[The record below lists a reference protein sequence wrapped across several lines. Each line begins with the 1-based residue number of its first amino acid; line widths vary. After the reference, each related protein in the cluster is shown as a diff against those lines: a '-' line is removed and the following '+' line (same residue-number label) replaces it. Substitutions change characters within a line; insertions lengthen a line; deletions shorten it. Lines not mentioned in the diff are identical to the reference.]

1 MEADKGLE
9 SKEKLFEE
17 NIDYAV
23 IILTQLD
30 KITLWHFYKK
40 MEEEHDCHETIAKF
54 IIPRMESAGVI
65 DLPVKDGTEYIQLK
79 EESRVVW
86 EGWRKWQ
93 EGMKHDVKMP
103 RALNNKELSWYN
115 QTLSFNKWREWRAWG
130 TLVISAGALIISII
144 RCSS

>member
-1 MEADKGLE
+1 MEEEKGLE
-9 SKEKLFEE
+9 RKEKLFEE

-23 IILTQLD
+23 IILTELD

-40 MEEEHDCHETIAKF
+40 MEEGHFCHEAISKD
-54 IIPRMESAGVI
+54 IISRMESAGVI
-65 DLPVKDGTEYIQLK
+65 ELPIVDGTEYIQIK

-86 EGWRKWQ
+86 EGWKKWQ
-93 EGMKHDVKMP
+93 EGMKHDVKMR
-103 RALNNKELSWYN
+103 RALNNKQLTWYN

-144 RCSS
+144 QCSS